1 MKIKLH
7 DNEPLAM
14 GAYAEATG
22 SGAVAIGDYAVAQ
35 QGSIQLGAGTNID
48 ANTLKFK
55 NTTLVNANGKVPTPN
70 LDKAVVLRTNGVA
83 PDAEGNVKVSQLI
96 SSNGDGKASI
106 DNNGNLSLVG
116 EYTSGRIVIDVPEGE
131 VFKVYPYAGHSGV
144 AFTGKT
150 YIDDTEHPWKGRTF
164 QSVGGNAS
172 SPGSGSVGFF
182 KYDGDSCGTVAYE
195 YEQELF
201 TLSYIHS
208 WNPELSVNPERY
220 CGMLPSIYREK
231 VFLPSKKVDTV
242 HNETQLKSSD
252 GYVSIMASNYPN
264 GATVKQPTGKSFTVK
279 FPSNFALWRPDE
291 PGATTFT
298 KVYSTN
304 GNVISITFTGPYHDS
319 LSGKNYW
326 LPQGQTSISSIY
338 DGWSLFSCGSD
349 FPDVLMFKTEEGF
362 SIRGRGPGS
371 FELIPEFNT
380 FTGYLDGD
388 RPTITSAATETS
400 YIATSKIKLRDPYIV
415 TSEDNMSNLFI
426 TQVVGGSG
434 VVFSAEVDD
443 LPDLIQLNG
452 SIIQLV
458 GHGSDYSYE
467 VRVGHR
473 GFQADK
479 IDLSERGPRD
489 GNPPVIRLRQFKD
502 AGTLV
507 DQENFTLTVSSGV
520 VKDSAGGSGY
530 VVYAIPTN

>member
-1 MKIKLH
+1 MKIKLEH
-7 DNEPLAM
+7 SEPLAI

-35 QGSIQLGAGTNID
+35 QSSIQLGAGTNID
-48 ANTLKFK
+48 PNTLKFK
-55 NTTLVNANGKVPTPN
+55 NTTLVNANGKVPTAN

-106 DNNGNLSLVG
+106 DNNGNLNLVG

-150 YIDDTEHPWKGRTF
+150 YIDNTEHPWKGQSF
-164 QSVGGNAS
+164 QSVGGTAS
-172 SPGSGSVGFF
+172 SPGSGSIGFF

-195 YEQELF
+195 CDNELF

-252 GYVSIMASNYPN
+252 GYVSIMASDYPN
-264 GATVKQPTGKSFTVK
+264 GATVKQTTGKSFTVK
-279 FPSNFALWRPDE
+279 FPSNFSLWRPDE

-319 LSGKNYW
+319 SSGNNYW
-326 LPQGQTSISSIY
+326 LPQGQTSINSIY
-338 DGWSLFSCGSD
+338 DGWSLFSWGSD
-349 FPDVLMFKTEEGF
+349 LPDILMFKTEEGF

-415 TSEDNMSNLFI
+415 TSQSDRLFI
-426 TQVVGGSG
+426 SDIAGGSG
-434 VVFSAEVDD
+434 VQFSAMAGTSYDTIELQGDT
-443 LPDLIQLNG
+443 IK
-452 SIIQLV
+452 LV
-458 GHGSDYSYE
+458 GHSGSTSIDASIGE
-467 VRVGHR
+467 N
-473 GFQADK
+473 GFSAYIFNLYQTPEGGTTPPTVIMHKFGDA
-479 IDLSERGPRD
+479 LGTHTTD
-489 GNPPVIRLRQFKD
+489 GS
-502 AGTLV
+502 
-507 DQENFTLTVSSGV
+507 FTLAVSSGV

-530 VVYAIPTN
+530 VVYAIPK